1 MILFLRL
8 SQRLLYYSL
17 RHSKYVRKILSEIF
31 SPEDILCDFVE
42 ANDLDYQI
50 GFKIWIYII
59 SRQNMERVQF
69 VKRIEKKYIFWI
81 FSYRLNEQLIV
92 TQKCFFQIIS
102 VTNKL
107 LNLLISK
114 QHFHEEISRVFIRD
128 MSYSEK
134 RLLS

>member
-17 RHSKYVRKILSEIF
+17 RHSKCVRKILSEIF